1 MRAEI
6 KRMDLEAATEDL
18 KKRTLAGL
26 PGDVS
31 RLIYLA
37 STRDYNTGQYYHE
50 GLASCFSEEVAARA
64 LAACHQ
70 EVFKFLAF
78 GPLENLVQEL
88 DIYVRSTPARPEQVL
103 ETWRKLEPYRVTLPS
118 GCDRLSAEFF
128 FSNVRIALLILELR
142 QSICPASQPG
152 A

>member
-1 MRAEI
+1 MLTEI
-6 KRMDLEAATEDL
+6 KSMDLEAATEDL

-26 PGDVS
+26 PGEVS

-50 GLASCFSEEVAARA
+50 GLAFRFSEEVAARA
-64 LAACHQ
+64 LAVCHQ
-70 EVFKFLAF
+70 EVFRLLAF
-78 GPLENLVQEL
+78 GPLENLVEEL
-88 DIYVRSTPARPEQVL
+88 DTYVRSTPARPEQVL
-103 ETWRKLEPYRVTLPS
+103 ETWKKLEPYRVTLPS

-128 FSNVRIALLILELR
+128 FSNVKIALLILQSR
-142 QSICPASQPG
+142 QSVSPASQPG

>member
-1 MRAEI
+1 MRSEI

-18 KKRTLAGL
+18 KTRTLAGL
-26 PGDVS
+26 PGEVS

-50 GLASCFSEEVAARA
+50 GLAFRFSEEVAARA
-64 LAACHQ
+64 LAGCHQ
-70 EVFKFLAF
+70 EVFRFLAF
-78 GPLENLVQEL
+78 SPLESLVKEL
-88 DIYVRSTPARPEQVL
+88 DTYVRSTPAQPEQVL

-128 FSNVRIALLILELR
+128 LSNVKVALLILQAR
-142 QSICPASQPG
+142 RSAAPASQPG

>member
-50 GLASCFSEEVAARA
+50 GLASCFSEEVAAGA

-70 EVFKFLAF
+70 EVFRFLAF
-78 GPLENLVQEL
+78 GPLENLVKEL
-88 DIYVRSTPARPEQVL
+88 NTFFGFTPAGPERSL
-103 ETWRKLEPYRVTLPS
+103 ETGRKLDPNRVRFPS
-118 GCDRLSAEFF
+118 GSVRLS
-128 FSNVRIALLILELR
+128 
-142 QSICPASQPG
+142 PAS
-152 A
+152 